1 MPEKRRSL
9 IDQLAA
15 AKQRISELEQAELA
29 QFYLSALVGSA
40 DDAIISKTLNG
51 IVTSWNQGAEKI
63 FGYRADEMIGQPV
76 TKLIPPDH
84 PNEEPRILERLR
96 RGERIEHYETQRL
109 RKDGRIIDV
118 SITVSPIRNKD
129 GAIIGASKIAREV
142 TERKRV
148 EARERDA
155 LRQAEIARA
164 QAEQASQ
171 SKDEFLATLSHELRT
186 PLTAILGWVRMLGT
200 GKLDSQAQKKAID
213 VIERN
218 VKAQAQLVEDL
229 LDVSR
234 IISGKFR
241 VEVKSVQPSTVIDA
255 ALDALR
261 PAADAK
267 EIRLQIVADS
277 AAGPVL
283 GDFHRLQQAVWNLLS
298 NAIKFTPKGGRVL
311 VELARVSS
319 HVEIS
324 VTDNGI
330 GIRNDFLPYIFNRFS
345 QADAS
350 PTRTYGGLGLGLAIT
365 KSIVELHG
373 GSIAAASSGEGR
385 GATFTMKL
393 PLAASRR
400 DRRALNEP
408 DLSLATSLEGPIE
421 LVGLRILVVDDE
433 IDTCDMLR
441 FLFERCGAQVQTAT
455 SAKDAFG
462 IVEVWNPDVL
472 VSDIGMPE
480 VDGYELIR
488 RIRAQGSARNT
499 KLPAVALTALT
510 RIDDRVKALA
520 AGYQM
525 HVAKPVEPVELL
537 IVVASLAGH
546 KEV

>member
-365 KSIVELHG
+365 KSIVELRRKHCR
-373 GSIAAASSGEGR
+373 S
-385 GATFTMKL
+385 KL
-393 PLAASRR
+393 R
-400 DRRALNEP
+400 
-408 DLSLATSLEGPIE
+408 
-421 LVGLRILVVDDE
+421 
-433 IDTCDMLR
+433 
-441 FLFERCGAQVQTAT
+441 
-455 SAKDAFG
+455 
-462 IVEVWNPDVL
+462 
-472 VSDIGMPE
+472 
-480 VDGYELIR
+480 
-488 RIRAQGSARNT
+488 
-499 KLPAVALTALT
+499 
-510 RIDDRVKALA
+510 
-520 AGYQM
+520 
-525 HVAKPVEPVELL
+525 
-537 IVVASLAGH
+537 
-546 KEV
+546 

>member
-76 TKLIPPDH
+76 TKLIPSDH

-400 DRRALNEP
+400 DRRALSDP

-537 IVVASLAGH
+537 TVVASLAGH
-546 KEV
+546 KG